1 MKHIDYSLSPEDY
14 HANGALSNSMLSRL
28 KKSPAHLKHYLENPE
43 PPTPAMITGTIV
55 HTCVLEP
62 DIFEVNFV
70 RGPEGDRRT
79 KAVKAEYAELEEQGI
94 HRECILSPA
103 AYDQCIGI
111 RDAIYHHPIASQL
124 LLPGYGATTEAS
136 MFWEAAGVQ
145 CRGRVDALPV
155 EDGEYPHVI
164 ADLKSC
170 VSAEESDFSRAAYNF
185 GYYRQAAFYLNGFA
199 CIEDIPMPTRTDFI
213 IVAIEKTAPYACQ
226 VFLLDDDAVELGQ
239 EEVRVLLNV
248 YKQCLDS
255 DEWGAYPQE
264 VMPLALPGYA
274 FTQ

>member
-79 KAVKAEYAELEEQGI
+79 KAVKAEYAALEEQGI

-103 AYDQCIGI
+103 AYDQCVGI

-124 LLPGYGATTEAS
+124 LLPGYGVTTEVS
-136 MFWEAAGVQ
+136 MFWETAGVQ
-145 CRGRVDALPV
+145 CRGRADALPP
-155 EDGEYPHVI
+155 EDGKYPHVI
-164 ADLKSC
+164 ADLKTC

-185 GYYRQAAFYLNGFA
+185 GYYRQSSFYLNGFA

-226 VFLLDDDAVELGQ
+226 VFMLDDDALDLGHH
-239 EEVRVLLNV
+239 EVGSLLNI
-248 YKQCLDS
+248 YKQCQDS

-264 VMPLALPGYA
+264 VMSLALPGYA
-274 FTQ
+274 YTL